1 MKRIIVLICTFVMIC
16 GQSAAAESMQTQIS
30 FLDAVKEIDKWN
42 SKLYTIAEGLEDE
55 NGIVLISTILDIS
68 NTAAAILSDIG
79 NDANHISGEIGTHIC
94 TDKNIQFMEQSCYF
108 ETGTRKIEGMNLY
121 FEHIIEYEENYMQIE
136 SFVYRPDGTHIGSRK
151 IEMGQK
157 EDQIV
162 ILLIDYDPIE
172 NLTGRFAMCTGDNID
187 NVLFTKTIGETWNI
201 QMDIHS
207 WIADQ
212 YEMTW
217 NKYLLMPIGK

>member
-1 MKRIIVLICTFVMIC
+1 MKKVIVLICMFAMIYI
-16 GQSAAAESMQTQIS
+16 QSAAAESIQTQIS
-30 FLDAVKEIDKWN
+30 FLDAVNEVDKWN
-42 SKLYTIAEGLEDE
+42 NKLYTIAENLENE
-55 NGIVLISTILDIS
+55 NGIAFINAVLDVS
-68 NTAAAILSDIG
+68 NTATAILSDIG
-79 NDANHISGEIGTHIC
+79 NDEDRISGEIGAHIC
-94 TDKNIQFMEQSCYF
+94 TEKNIRLMDRSCYF